1 MKYTTTSTF
10 SQEELNAAIASV
22 IRNSSKRDCKDAH
35 KIVEAAGYH
44 TFKNH
49 GQWIVS
55 NRETGKS
62 VRADSRWS
70 YRKEHYVY
78 RVCMSGRQYR
88 EHEVSN
94 LSVVD
99 FVAFLQKPINEV
111 QQNID
116 RASWSWYG
124 HNSKSQQQYDRL
136 TEAKW
141 QVKRDGER
149 IEEARRRMDEAMQK
163 LQAEMKRCQDDIA
176 YYTEMQIK
184 DNDKLQ
190 SLRVELGLSK

>member
-1 MKYTTTSTF
+1 MKYTTF

-78 RVCMSGRQYR
+78 RVCMTGRQYR
-88 EHEVSN
+88 EQEVSR
-94 LSVVD
+94 LSIID
-99 FVAFLQKPINEV
+99 FVAFLEKPVNKV
-111 QQNID
+111 YQDMD
-116 RASWSWYG
+116 RASWSWRGYT
-124 HNSKSQQQYDRL
+124 SKSQQQYDRL
-136 TEAKW
+136 TDAKW
-141 QVKRDGER
+141 DIKRDVEC
-149 IEEARRRMDEAMQK
+149 IENAHRRMDEAMQK
-163 LQAEMKRCQDDIA
+163 LQAEIKKCQNDIA
-176 YYTEMQIK
+176 YYTEKQVK
-184 DNDKLQ
+184 DNEKLQ
-190 SLRVELGLSK
+190 ALRVELGLSK